1 MKFNFPWL
9 GGLKPN
15 PPIHLEVLESRLW
28 YSCIFSNCFN
38 SSMLVKRIK
47 LRYKHMT
54 EDSVF
59 ICASDTAS
67 HTSPHSQATWC
78 VKVKF
83 GCQTLQFIS
92 ISQHAHTNV
101 SKYLIYHAL
110 ETIIHKKMAR
120 INRSFHFNTFFLVCR
135 NVFILT
141 STSLFE

>member
-1 MKFNFPWL
+1 
-9 GGLKPN
+9 
-15 PPIHLEVLESRLW
+15 
-28 YSCIFSNCFN
+28 
-38 SSMLVKRIK
+38 
-47 LRYKHMT
+47 MT

-110 ETIIHKKMAR
+110 ETIIHKNGSNKSLLSLQHFLPCMQKC
-120 INRSFHFNTFFLVCR
+120 FHFDFHLPV
-135 NVFILT
+135 
-141 STSLFE
+141 